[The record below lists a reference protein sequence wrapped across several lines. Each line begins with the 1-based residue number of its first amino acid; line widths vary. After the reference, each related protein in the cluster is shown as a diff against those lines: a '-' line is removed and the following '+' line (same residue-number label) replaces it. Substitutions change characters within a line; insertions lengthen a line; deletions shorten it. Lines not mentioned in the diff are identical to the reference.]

1 MAQTLPDSPVAS
13 AQRETLDLPE
23 IRFNL
28 LHWRAATDA
37 SRNGREAVLLHG
49 LGGTAATQTPVG
61 AALAERGWSVRALDL
76 PGHGWT
82 SWLTPQ
88 GHPVDDPESVE
99 PARYRLDRLGQLLG
113 DAIRALG
120 LSRSPVVIGHSWG
133 AGVAAAAVLE
143 HAPIERAVL
152 VEPPFLTADA
162 SRSVAEDLVSSLRPD
177 ADAAAE
183 HLVAQGMSLDDPQL
197 PYAAEALTLASPLAI
212 RSAANENA
220 YGPERFLEWWRRS
233 RPRARVDVIAGDP
246 VAGGLVPAIAR
257 PALTMLLGRG
267 HVHYMPGAGH
277 TPQLSHF
284 SQYMELLTRILR

>member
-1 MAQTLPDSPVAS
+1 MAQTVPADPLA
-13 AQRETLDLPE
+13 AAERESIDLPE
-23 IRFNL
+23 IRFSV
-28 LHWRAATDA
+28 LHWPAQNGAH
-37 SRNGREAVLLHG
+37 NGRDALLLHG
-49 LGGTAATQTPVG
+49 LGGIAATQSPVG
-61 AALAERGWSVRALDL
+61 AALADRGWSVRALDL
-76 PGHGWT
+76 PGHGRT
-82 SWLTPQ
+82 TWLAPD
-88 GHPVDDPESVE
+88 GNPVGDPEAVE
-99 PARYRLDRLGQLLG
+99 PARYRLDRLGQLIG

-120 LSRSPVVIGHSWG
+120 LTRNPVVVGHSWG

-162 SRSVAEDLVSSLRPD
+162 SRSLAEDLVSSLR
-177 ADAAAE
+177 ADAASAAE
-183 HLVAQGMSLDDPQL
+183 HLVAQGMSADDPQL
-197 PYAAEALTLASPLAI
+197 AYAAEALALASPLAI
-212 RSAANENA
+212 RSAATENA

-267 HVHYMPGAGH
+267 RVHYMPGAGH

-284 SQYMELLTRILR
+284 HQYMELLSRILR